1 MGLFSSLNNGYSG
14 LNVNQ
19 VALDVTSNNISNASD
34 VNYTR
39 QRTQIVSSNS
49 IHTASGDIGMGAH
62 VQSVVRIK
70 DDYLFSRYEDSNKTL
85 SYYTTLQKNLNEIAT
100 YFPDVQ
106 DVGMNKDIQNYFDA
120 WNNFASNP
128 TDNGTKVDLASKTQ
142 TLTNSIKQ
150 TRDKIDDLNKSANAQ
165 IKTYTDEV
173 NSLAKQIA
181 DLNKQI
187 SQVEATPNDYA
198 NDLRD
203 KRDTAEKRLIELTGA
218 KVTKNNI
225 KSMGEIDPN
234 INDYDD
240 EYNISLGGY
249 PLVDNSTYHPIQIK
263 QNPESKE
270 GFYSIYFQKQDD
282 SLTDITKDIPTES
295 VIGGLL
301 EFRGTT
307 FDSNGE
313 AVDGMSTKYINQLDA
328 FSASLIQNTNS
339 LYSYSAQ
346 EKAVTDQLFK
356 PVSLTNEQIDLPLDS
371 KSVSDSLKTPVRK
384 GTLKLVTYDNNGN
397 YKETTDSTTG
407 QTNKSIDIDID
418 PTKSLQD
425 NVDAINT
432 KLKDN
437 GVDYQAVIKN
447 GNIAFEKSDTNSD
460 GVLSNGALLV
470 QEDGSL
476 LFDALGDAQYKPI
489 SKANNDTLPLPIQN
503 GSFDVVTYDSDG
515 NELARRTI
523 VVNSDSK
530 DPLYSTMQGIAS
542 QINMPNVDD
551 NNDNNSNDDVDDYYK
566 ASFTDGIFSLT
577 QNTKET
583 TFVGLDN
590 DSANFGGAV
599 GINKFFDGTN
609 SKNISLNQKFIDNP
623 SLINA
628 YKAPAQGNNDVA
640 NDMVQLQYNQINFN
654 TKDGEST
661 TNTIAGYYRYMVSG
675 VANDSD
681 KINTN
686 VDNSKALFNTIDKEY
701 QSVSGVN
708 LDEEMTNLMKYQNGY
723 QASAKV
729 ITTISTM
736 FDALM
741 SIKT

>member
-1 MGLFSSLNNGYSG
+1 
-14 LNVNQ
+14 
-19 VALDVTSNNISNASD
+19 
-34 VNYTR
+34 
-39 QRTQIVSSNS
+39 
-49 IHTASGDIGMGAH
+49 
-62 VQSVVRIK
+62 
-70 DDYLFSRYEDSNKTL
+70 
-85 SYYTTLQKNLNEIAT
+85 
-100 YFPDVQ
+100 
-106 DVGMNKDIQNYFDA
+106 
-120 WNNFASNP
+120 
-128 TDNGTKVDLASKTQ
+128 
-142 TLTNSIKQ
+142 
-150 TRDKIDDLNKSANAQ
+150 
-165 IKTYTDEV
+165 
-173 NSLAKQIA
+173 
-181 DLNKQI
+181 
-187 SQVEATPNDYA
+187 
-198 NDLRD
+198 
-203 KRDTAEKRLIELTGA
+203 
-218 KVTKNNI
+218 
-225 KSMGEIDPN
+225 
-234 INDYDD
+234 
-240 EYNISLGGY
+240 
-249 PLVDNSTYHPIQIK
+249 
-263 QNPESKE
+263 
-270 GFYSIYFQKQDD
+270 
-282 SLTDITKDIPTES
+282 
-295 VIGGLL
+295 
-301 EFRGTT
+301 
-307 FDSNGE
+307 
-313 AVDGMSTKYINQLDA
+313 
-328 FSASLIQNTNS
+328 
-339 LYSYSAQ
+339 
-346 EKAVTDQLFK
+346 
-356 PVSLTNEQIDLPLDS
+356 
-371 KSVSDSLKTPVRK
+371 
-384 GTLKLVTYDNNGN
+384 
-397 YKETTDSTTG
+397 
-407 QTNKSIDIDID
+407 
-418 PTKSLQD
+418 
-425 NVDAINT
+425 
-432 KLKDN
+432 
-437 GVDYQAVIKN
+437 
-447 GNIAFEKSDTNSD
+447 
-460 GVLSNGALLV
+460 VLSNGALLV

-476 LFDALGDAQYKPI
+476 LFDALGNAQYKPI

-503 GSFDVVTYDSDG
+503 GSFDVVTYDSNG

-542 QINMPNVDD
+542 QINMPNIDD

-640 NDMVQLQYNQINFN
+640 NNMVQLQYNQINFN
-654 TKDGEST
+654 TKDGESA

-675 VANDSD
+675 IANDSD